1 MKKRRKKKKKKN
13 VNQPLIVLYIY
24 TQWAKYLAL
33 SKIRMRKQPLLISN
47 VKKNSANIKNVYI
60 FTECYFCLILL
71 FIFNADCAPTE
82 EERVVYDQVTAV
94 LSGSSAILQS
104 LYEYKGC
111 DELIRQAITAPSPDT
126 EDAAWQAV
134 LPRVDEIA
142 RYYEYSKEIERVFPT
157 LVIAL
162 CKSEDSPKESIAKQQ
177 ATAKQFCDFIDF
189 AIKFDE
195 AKMAA
200 PSIQNDFSFYRRN
213 LSRMKMAKKDAGL
226 KIKDDLANSL
236 SLFFAYPTPMMKLL
250 SETLAKV
257 LSPEEVSRDG
267 LTKILS
273 IVANTCLDMHT
284 KGLITN
290 KDITIY
296 MLRVMTGS
304 IILFDHVNLAGAFY
318 KKTPINVNNINIVI
332 IIMFFYYLSFIIF

>member
-1 MKKRRKKKKKKN
+1 MS
-13 VNQPLIVLYIY
+13 V
-24 TQWAKYLAL
+24 
-33 SKIRMRKQPLLISN
+33 
-47 VKKNSANIKNVYI
+47 KNSNKSGSKNTHSICFIQI
-60 FTECYFCLILL
+60 FFFFFGICS
-71 FIFNADCAPTE
+71 DCQPTE
-82 EERVVYDQVTAV
+82 QEKAVYDQVASV
-94 LSGSSAILQS
+94 LSGANAILEA
-104 LYEYKGC
+104 LYTYKGC
-111 DELIRQAITAPSPDT
+111 DDLIRQAITTPSPET

-142 RYYEYSKEIERVFPT
+142 RFYEFSKEIERVFPT
-157 LVIAL
+157 LVVAL
-162 CKSEDSPKESIAKQQ
+162 CNSSETPKESIAKQQ

-213 LSRMKMAKKDAGL
+213 LSRMKMAKKDSTL
-226 KIKDDLANSL
+226 RIKDELANSL

-257 LSPEEVSRDG
+257 LSPEEVSVSREG

-284 KGLITN
+284 KGLISN
-290 KDITIY
+290 PDITIY

-304 IILFDHVNLAGAFY
+304 IILFDHVNVAGAFY
-318 KKTPINVNNINIVI
+318 KKTPINVNIY
-332 IIMFFYYLSFIIF
+332 FFFF

>member
-1 MKKRRKKKKKKN
+1 MGQIFSSFKEKDAESAFIDFEHC
-13 VNQPLIVLYIY
+13 QP
-24 TQWAKYLAL
+24 T
-33 SKIRMRKQPLLISN
+33 P
-47 VKKNSANIKNVYI
+47 
-60 FTECYFCLILL
+60 
-71 FIFNADCAPTE
+71 
-82 EERVVYDQVTAV
+82 EERAVWDQVSAV
-94 LSGSSAILQS
+94 LSGSNAILQS
-104 LYEYKGC
+104 LYSYRGC
-111 DELIRQAITAPSPDT
+111 DELIRQAITAPSPET

-142 RYYEYSKEIERVFPT
+142 RFYEFSKEIERVFPT
-157 LVIAL
+157 LVVAL
-162 CKSEDSPKESIAKQQ
+162 CNSSETPKDSISKQQ

-213 LSRMKMAKKDAGL
+213 LSRMRMAKKDSGL
-226 KIKDDLANSL
+226 KIRDELANSL

-257 LSPEEVSRDG
+257 LSPEEVSVSRDG
-267 LTKILS
+267 LTKILA

-284 KGLITN
+284 KGVISN
-290 KDITIY
+290 QEIVIY

-304 IILFDHVNLAGAFY
+304 IILFDHINVAGAFY
-318 KKTPINVNNINIVI
+318 KKTPINIKGCITALKNYSGASTEGLINSLRFSTIHLNDPDTPAAI
-332 IIMFFYYLSFIIF
+332 TQLLA